1 MGIPI
6 CVFCAS
12 SNNASPRYL
21 EVARQ
26 LGQLMVARDHTLVYG
41 GGSVGLMG
49 ELAREVQQGGGR
61 VIGVIPKRL
70 STEEI
75 AFEAA
80 EELIVTADMAERK
93 NIMIERAEAF
103 ICLPG
108 AFGTLDEMLEIITL
122 RQLDY
127 HDKPIILVNTDGF
140 YQALLGFFERLE
152 EERLIS
158 KECLDLYEVVD
169 DVEAALNLLATSSGT
184 SQGEDAADGS

>member
-12 SNNASPRYL
+12 SNDASPRYL
-21 EVARQ
+21 EVART
-26 LGQLMVARDHTLVYG
+26 LGGLMVERGHTLIYG

-61 VIGVIPKRL
+61 VVGVIPERL

-75 AFEAA
+75 AVEAA
-80 EELIVTADMAERK
+80 EELLVTADMAERK

-122 RQLDY
+122 KQLDY
-127 HDKPIILVNTDGF
+127 HDKPIVLVNTDGF
-140 YQALLGFFERLE
+140 YDTLLGFFRRLE
-152 EERLIS
+152 EERLIY
-158 KECLDLYEVVD
+158 KECLELYEAVS
-169 DVEAALNLLATSSGT
+169 DVESALDLLEAGFGGSTPG
-184 SQGEDAADGS
+184 ADLGGS

>member
-1 MGIPI
+1 MGISI

-12 SNNASPRYL
+12 SNDASPRYL
-21 EVARQ
+21 EVART
-26 LGQLMVARDHTLVYG
+26 LGGLMVERGHTLIYG

-61 VIGVIPKRL
+61 VVGVIPERL

-80 EELIVTADMAERK
+80 EELLVTADMAERK

-122 RQLDY
+122 KQLDY
-127 HDKPIILVNTDGF
+127 HDKPIVLVNTDGF
-140 YQALLGFFERLE
+140 YDTLLGFFRRLE
-152 EERLIS
+152 EERLIY
-158 KECLDLYEVVD
+158 KECLELYEAVS
-169 DVEAALNLLATSSGT
+169 DVESALDLLEAGFGGSTPG
-184 SQGEDAADGS
+184 ADLGGG

>member
-12 SNNASPRYL
+12 SNHASPRYL
-21 EVARQ
+21 EVARE

-80 EELIVTADMAERK
+80 EELLVTADMAERK

-140 YQALLGFFERLE
+140 YEALLGFFERLE

-169 DVEAALNLLATSSGT
+169 DVEAALNLLAGSSG
-184 SQGEDAADGS
+184 SSPGEDAAGGS

>member
-1 MGIPI
+1 MGISI

-12 SNNASPRYL
+12 SNDANPIYL
-21 EVARQ
+21 EVARR
-26 LGQLMVARDHTLVYG
+26 LGELMVERGHTLVYG

-49 ELAREVQQGGGR
+49 ELAREVQRGGGR
-61 VIGVIPKRL
+61 VVGVIPERL

-80 EELIVTADMAERK
+80 EELLVTADMAERK

-122 RQLDY
+122 KQLDY
-127 HDKPIILVNTDGF
+127 HDKPIVLVNTDGF
-140 YQALLGFFERLE
+140 YDALLGFFRRLE
-152 EERLIS
+152 EEKLIY
-158 KECLDLYEVVD
+158 KECLELYEVVS
-169 DVEAALNLLATSSGT
+169 DVETALELLNIEPGAPP
-184 SQGEDAADGS
+184 GENPGDGS

>member
-12 SNNASPRYL
+12 SNDASPRYL
-21 EVARQ
+21 EVARE
-26 LGQLMVARDHTLVYG
+26 LGQLMVERDHTLIYG

-61 VIGVIPKRL
+61 VVGVIPERL

-80 EELIVTADMAERK
+80 EELLVTADMAERK

-122 RQLDY
+122 KQLDY
-127 HDKPIILVNTDGF
+127 HDKPIVLVNTDGF
-140 YQALLGFFERLE
+140 YDTLLGFFRRLE
-152 EERLIS
+152 EERLIY
-158 KECLDLYEVVD
+158 KECLELYEAVS
-169 DVEAALNLLATSSGT
+169 DVESALELLEAEPGSTPG
-184 SQGEDAADGS
+184 ADLGGS

>member
-1 MGIPI
+1 MGISI

-12 SNNASPRYL
+12 SNDASPRYL
-21 EVARQ
+21 EVARK
-26 LGQLMVARDHTLVYG
+26 LGRLMGERDHTLIYG

-61 VIGVIPKRL
+61 VVGVIPERL

-80 EELIVTADMAERK
+80 EELLVTADMAERK

-122 RQLDY
+122 KQLDY
-127 HDKPIILVNTDGF
+127 HDKPIVLVNTDGF
-140 YQALLGFFERLE
+140 YDTLLGFFRRLE
-152 EERLIS
+152 EERLIY
-158 KECLDLYEVVD
+158 KECLELYEAVP
-169 DVEAALNLLATSSGT
+169 DVESALELLEAEPGSTPG
-184 SQGEDAADGS
+184 ADLGGS

>member
-12 SNNASPRYL
+12 SNDASPRYL
-21 EVARQ
+21 EVARK
-26 LGQLMVARDHTLVYG
+26 LGRLMVERDHTLIYG

-61 VIGVIPKRL
+61 VVGVIPERL

-80 EELIVTADMAERK
+80 EELLVTADMAERK

-122 RQLDY
+122 KQLDY
-127 HDKPIILVNTDGF
+127 HDKPIVLVNTDGF
-140 YQALLGFFERLE
+140 YDTLLEFFRRLE
-152 EERLIS
+152 EERLIY
-158 KECLDLYEVVD
+158 KECLELYEAVS
-169 DVEAALNLLATSSGT
+169 DVESALDLLEAGPGSTPG
-184 SQGEDAADGS
+184 ADRGGS

>member
-1 MGIPI
+1 MGISI

-12 SNNASPRYL
+12 SNQARPDYL
-21 EVARQ
+21 EVARH
-26 LGQLMVARDHTLVYG
+26 LGELMALRGHTLIYG

-49 ELAREVQQGGGR
+49 VLAKEVHQGGGR
-61 VIGVIPKRL
+61 IVGVIPERL

-75 AFEAA
+75 AFKDA
-80 EELIVTADMAERK
+80 EELHVTSDMAERK

-122 RQLDY
+122 KQLDY

-140 YQALLGFFERLE
+140 YEALLGFFRRLE
-152 EERLIS
+152 EEHLIS
-158 KECLDLYEVVD
+158 RECLDLYEVVP
-169 DVEAALNLLATSSGT
+169 DVEAALDLL
-184 SQGEDAADGS
+184 ENCPGSPPGGDPA

>member
-1 MGIPI
+1 MGISI

-12 SNNASPRYL
+12 SDDASPRYR
-21 EVARQ
+21 EVARS
-26 LGQLMVARDHTLVYG
+26 LGGLMVERGHTLIYG

-61 VIGVIPKRL
+61 VVGVIPERL

-80 EELIVTADMAERK
+80 EELLVTADMAERK

-108 AFGTLDEMLEIITL
+108 AFGTLDEMLEILTL
-122 RQLDY
+122 KQLDY
-127 HDKPIILVNTDGF
+127 HDKPIVLVNTDGF
-140 YQALLGFFERLE
+140 YDTLLGFFRRLE
-152 EERLIS
+152 KERLIY
-158 KECLDLYEVVD
+158 KECLELYEAVS
-169 DVEAALNLLATSSGT
+169 DVESALDLLET
-184 SQGEDAADGS
+184 EPGSTPGDDPAGR

>member
-12 SNNASPRYL
+12 SNDASPRYL
-21 EVARQ
+21 EVARK
-26 LGQLMVARDHTLVYG
+26 LGRLMVERDHTLIYG

-61 VIGVIPKRL
+61 VVGVIPERL

-80 EELIVTADMAERK
+80 EELLVTADMAERK

-122 RQLDY
+122 KQLDY
-127 HDKPIILVNTDGF
+127 HDKPIVLVNTDGF
-140 YQALLGFFERLE
+140 YDTLLGFFRRLE
-152 EERLIS
+152 EERLIY
-158 KECLDLYEVVD
+158 KECLELYEAVS
-169 DVEAALNLLATSSGT
+169 DVESALDLL
-184 SQGEDAADGS
+184 DAEPGSTPGADLGGN

>member
-12 SNNASPRYL
+12 SNDASPRYL
-21 EVARQ
+21 EVARK
-26 LGQLMVARDHTLVYG
+26 LGRLMVERDHTLIYG

-61 VIGVIPKRL
+61 VVGVIPERL

-80 EELIVTADMAERK
+80 EELLVTADMAERK

-122 RQLDY
+122 KQLDY
-127 HDKPIILVNTDGF
+127 HDKPIVLVNTDGF
-140 YQALLGFFERLE
+140 YDTLLGFFRRLE
-152 EERLIS
+152 EERLIY
-158 KECLDLYEVVD
+158 KECLELYEAVS
-169 DVEAALNLLATSSGT
+169 DVESALDLLEAGFGGSTPG
-184 SQGEDAADGS
+184 ADLGGG

>member
-12 SNNASPRYL
+12 SNDASPRYL
-21 EVARQ
+21 EVART
-26 LGQLMVARDHTLVYG
+26 LGGLMVERGHTLIYG

-61 VIGVIPKRL
+61 VVGVIPERL

-80 EELIVTADMAERK
+80 EELLVTADMAERK

-122 RQLDY
+122 KQLDY
-127 HDKPIILVNTDGF
+127 HDKPIVLVNTDGF
-140 YQALLGFFERLE
+140 YDTLLGFFRRLE
-152 EERLIS
+152 EERLIY
-158 KECLDLYEVVD
+158 KECLELYEAVS
-169 DVEAALNLLATSSGT
+169 DVESALDLLGAGSGGST
-184 SQGEDAADGS
+184 PGADLGGS

>member
-12 SNNASPRYL
+12 SNDASPRYL
-21 EVARQ
+21 EVAWT
-26 LGQLMVARDHTLVYG
+26 LGGLMVERGHTLIYG

-61 VIGVIPKRL
+61 VVGVIPERL

-80 EELIVTADMAERK
+80 EELLVTADMAERK

-122 RQLDY
+122 KQLDY
-127 HDKPIILVNTDGF
+127 HDKPIVLVNTDGF
-140 YQALLGFFERLE
+140 YDTLLGFFRRLE
-152 EERLIS
+152 EERLIY
-158 KECLDLYEVVD
+158 KECLELYEAVS
-169 DVEAALNLLATSSGT
+169 DVESALDLLEAGSGGST
-184 SQGEDAADGS
+184 PGADPGGS

>member
-12 SNNASPRYL
+12 SNDASPRYL
-21 EVARQ
+21 EVART
-26 LGQLMVARDHTLVYG
+26 LGGLMVERGHTLIYG

-61 VIGVIPKRL
+61 VVGVIPERL

-80 EELIVTADMAERK
+80 EELLVTADMAERK

-122 RQLDY
+122 KQLDY
-127 HDKPIILVNTDGF
+127 HDKPIVLVNTDGF
-140 YQALLGFFERLE
+140 YDTLLGFFRRLE
-152 EERLIS
+152 KERLIY
-158 KECLDLYEVVD
+158 KECLELYEAVS
-169 DVEAALNLLATSSGT
+169 DVESALDLLET
-184 SQGEDAADGS
+184 EPGSTPGDDPGGR

>member
-1 MGIPI
+1 MGISI

-12 SNNASPRYL
+12 SNDASPRYL
-21 EVARQ
+21 EVARK
-26 LGQLMVARDHTLVYG
+26 LGRLMVERDHTLIYG

-61 VIGVIPKRL
+61 VVGVIPERL

-80 EELIVTADMAERK
+80 EELLVTADMAERK

-122 RQLDY
+122 KQLDY
-127 HDKPIILVNTDGF
+127 HDKPIVLVNTDGF
-140 YQALLGFFERLE
+140 YDTLLGFFRRLE
-152 EERLIS
+152 EERLIY
-158 KECLDLYEVVD
+158 KECLELYEAVP
-169 DVEAALNLLATSSGT
+169 DVESALELLEAEPGSTPG
-184 SQGEDAADGS
+184 ADLGGS

>member
-1 MGIPI
+1 MGISI

-12 SNNASPRYL
+12 SNDASPRYL
-21 EVARQ
+21 EVARK
-26 LGQLMVARDHTLVYG
+26 LGRLMVERDHALIYG

-61 VIGVIPKRL
+61 VVGVIPERL

-80 EELIVTADMAERK
+80 EELLVTADMAERK

-122 RQLDY
+122 KQLDY
-127 HDKPIILVNTDGF
+127 HDKPIVLVNTDGF
-140 YQALLGFFERLE
+140 YDTLLGFFRRLE
-152 EERLIS
+152 EERLIY
-158 KECLDLYEVVD
+158 KECLELYEAVP
-169 DVEAALNLLATSSGT
+169 DVESALELLEAEPGSTPG
-184 SQGEDAADGS
+184 ADLGGS

>member
-12 SNNASPRYL
+12 SNHASPRYL
-21 EVARQ
+21 EVARE

-80 EELIVTADMAERK
+80 EELLVTADMAERK

-140 YQALLGFFERLE
+140 YEALLGFFERLE

-169 DVEAALNLLATSSGT
+169 DVETALNLLAGSSG
-184 SQGEDAADGS
+184 SSPGEDAAGGS

>member
-12 SNNASPRYL
+12 SNQASPLYM

-26 LGQLMVARDHTLVYG
+26 LGRLMVTRGHTLVYG

-61 VIGVIPKRL
+61 VIGVIPERL

-80 EELIVTADMAERK
+80 EELLVTSDMAERK

-140 YQALLGFFERLE
+140 YEALLGFFERLE
-152 EERLIS
+152 KEQLIS
-158 KECLDLYEVVD
+158 KECLDLYDVVD
-169 DVEAALNLLATSSGT
+169 DAGAALDLLAASPGDPPAEEAAG
-184 SQGEDAADGS
+184 GS

>member
-1 MGIPI
+1 MGISI

-12 SNNASPRYL
+12 SNDASPRYL
-21 EVARQ
+21 EVARK
-26 LGQLMVARDHTLVYG
+26 LGRLMVERDHTLIYG

-61 VIGVIPKRL
+61 VVGVIPERL

-80 EELIVTADMAERK
+80 EELLVTADMAERK

-122 RQLDY
+122 KQLDY
-127 HDKPIILVNTDGF
+127 HDKPIVLVNTDGF
-140 YQALLGFFERLE
+140 YDTLLGFFRRLE
-152 EERLIS
+152 EERLIY
-158 KECLDLYEVVD
+158 KECLELYEAVS
-169 DVEAALNLLATSSGT
+169 DVESALELREAEPGSTPG
-184 SQGEDAADGS
+184 ADLGGN

>member
-12 SNNASPRYL
+12 SNDASPRYL
-21 EVARQ
+21 EVARK
-26 LGQLMVARDHTLVYG
+26 LGQLMVERDHTLIYG

-61 VIGVIPKRL
+61 VVGVIPERL

-80 EELIVTADMAERK
+80 EELLVTADMAERK

-122 RQLDY
+122 KQLDY
-127 HDKPIILVNTDGF
+127 HDKPIVLVNTDGF
-140 YQALLGFFERLE
+140 YDTLLGFFRRLE
-152 EERLIS
+152 EERLIY
-158 KECLDLYEVVD
+158 KECLELYEAVS
-169 DVEAALNLLATSSGT
+169 DVESALELLEAEPGSTPG
-184 SQGEDAADGS
+184 ADLGGS

>member
-12 SNNASPRYL
+12 SNDASPRYL
-21 EVARQ
+21 EVARK
-26 LGQLMVARDHTLVYG
+26 LGQLMVERDHTLIYG

-49 ELAREVQQGGGR
+49 ELARAVQQGGGR
-61 VIGVIPKRL
+61 VVGVIPERL

-80 EELIVTADMAERK
+80 EELLVTADMAERK
-93 NIMIERAEAF
+93 SIMIERAEAF

-122 RQLDY
+122 KQLDY
-127 HDKPIILVNTDGF
+127 HDKPIVLVNTDGF
-140 YQALLGFFERLE
+140 YDTLLGFFRRLE
-152 EERLIS
+152 EERLIY
-158 KECLDLYEVVD
+158 KECLELYGAVS
-169 DVEAALNLLATSSGT
+169 DVESALELLEAGPGSAPG
-184 SQGEDAADGS
+184 ADLGGS

>member
-12 SNNASPRYL
+12 SNDASPRYL
-21 EVARQ
+21 EVARK
-26 LGQLMVARDHTLVYG
+26 LGRLMVERDHTLIYG

-61 VIGVIPKRL
+61 VVGVIPERL

-80 EELIVTADMAERK
+80 EELLVTADMAERK

-122 RQLDY
+122 KQLDY
-127 HDKPIILVNTDGF
+127 HDKPIVLVNTDGF
-140 YQALLGFFERLE
+140 YDTLLGFFRRLE
-152 EERLIS
+152 EERLIY
-158 KECLDLYEVVD
+158 KECLELYGTVS
-169 DVEAALNLLATSSGT
+169 DVESALELLEAGSGST
-184 SQGEDAADGS
+184 PGADLGGS

>member
-12 SNNASPRYL
+12 SNDASPRYL
-21 EVARQ
+21 EVART
-26 LGQLMVARDHTLVYG
+26 LGGLMVERGHTLIYG

-61 VIGVIPKRL
+61 VVGVIPERL

-80 EELIVTADMAERK
+80 EELLVTADMAERK

-122 RQLDY
+122 KQLDY
-127 HDKPIILVNTDGF
+127 HDKPIVLVNTDGF
-140 YQALLGFFERLE
+140 YDTLLKFFRRLE
-152 EERLIS
+152 KERLIY
-158 KECLDLYEVVD
+158 KECLELYEAVS
-169 DVEAALNLLATSSGT
+169 DVESALDLL
-184 SQGEDAADGS
+184 DAEPGSTPGADLGGN

>member
-12 SNNASPRYL
+12 SNDASPRYL
-21 EVARQ
+21 EVARK
-26 LGQLMVARDHTLVYG
+26 LGRLMVERDHTLIYG

-61 VIGVIPKRL
+61 VVGVIPERL

-80 EELIVTADMAERK
+80 EELLVTADMAERK

-122 RQLDY
+122 KQLDY
-127 HDKPIILVNTDGF
+127 HDKPIVLVNTDGF
-140 YQALLGFFERLE
+140 YDTLLGFFRRLE
-152 EERLIS
+152 EERLIY
-158 KECLDLYEVVD
+158 KECLELYGAVS
-169 DVEAALNLLATSSGT
+169 DVESALELLEAEPGSTPG
-184 SQGEDAADGS
+184 ADLGGS

>member
-1 MGIPI
+1 MGISI

-12 SNNASPRYL
+12 SNDASPRYL
-21 EVARQ
+21 EVARK
-26 LGQLMVARDHTLVYG
+26 LGRLMVERDHTLIYG

-61 VIGVIPKRL
+61 VVGVIPERL

-80 EELIVTADMAERK
+80 EELLVTADMAERK

-122 RQLDY
+122 KQLDY
-127 HDKPIILVNTDGF
+127 HDKPIVLVNTDGF
-140 YQALLGFFERLE
+140 YDTLLGFFRRLE
-152 EERLIS
+152 EERLIY
-158 KECLDLYEVVD
+158 KECLELYEAVS
-169 DVEAALNLLATSSGT
+169 DVESALELLEAEPGSTPG
-184 SQGEDAADGS
+184 ADLGGS

>member
-21 EVARQ
+21 EVARK

-49 ELAREVQQGGGR
+49 ELAREVQGGGGR
-61 VIGVIPKRL
+61 VVGVIPKRL

-80 EELIVTADMAERK
+80 QELLVTADMAERK

-140 YQALLGFFERLE
+140 YDALLGFFERLE

-158 KECLDLYEVVD
+158 KECLELYEVVA
-169 DVEAALNLLATSSGT
+169 DVETALNLLATNPGNPP
-184 SQGEDAADGS
+184 GEDAADGS

>member
-21 EVARQ
+21 EVARK
-26 LGQLMVARDHTLVYG
+26 LGQLMVAQGHTLVYG

-61 VIGVIPKRL
+61 VIGVIPERL

-80 EELIVTADMAERK
+80 EELLVTADMAERK

-158 KECLDLYEVVD
+158 KECLGLYEVVD

-184 SQGEDAADGS
+184 SPGEDAADGS

>member
-1 MGIPI
+1 MGISI

-12 SNNASPRYL
+12 SNDASPRYL
-21 EVARQ
+21 EVARK
-26 LGQLMVARDHTLVYG
+26 LGRLMVERDHTLIYG

-61 VIGVIPKRL
+61 VVGVIPERL

-80 EELIVTADMAERK
+80 EELLVTADMAERK

-122 RQLDY
+122 KQLDY
-127 HDKPIILVNTDGF
+127 HDKPIVLVNTDGF
-140 YQALLGFFERLE
+140 YDTLLGFFRRLE
-152 EERLIS
+152 EERLIY
-158 KECLDLYEVVD
+158 KECLELYEAVS
-169 DVEAALNLLATSSGT
+169 DVESALELLEAEPGSTPG
-184 SQGEDAADGS
+184 ADLGGN

>member
-12 SNNASPRYL
+12 SKDASPRYL
-21 EVARQ
+21 EVARK
-26 LGQLMVARDHTLVYG
+26 LGRLMVERDHTLIYG

-61 VIGVIPKRL
+61 VVGVIPERL

-80 EELIVTADMAERK
+80 EELLVTADMAERK

-122 RQLDY
+122 KQLDY
-127 HDKPIILVNTDGF
+127 HDKPIVLVNTDGF
-140 YQALLGFFERLE
+140 YDTLLGFFRRLE
-152 EERLIS
+152 EERLIY
-158 KECLDLYEVVD
+158 KECLELYEAVS
-169 DVEAALNLLATSSGT
+169 DVESALELLEAEPGSTPG
-184 SQGEDAADGS
+184 ADLGGS

>member
-21 EVARQ
+21 EVART
-26 LGQLMVARDHTLVYG
+26 LGGLMVERGHTLIYG

-61 VIGVIPKRL
+61 VVGVIPERL

-80 EELIVTADMAERK
+80 EELLVTADMAERK

-122 RQLDY
+122 KQLDY
-127 HDKPIILVNTDGF
+127 HDKPIVLVNTDGF
-140 YQALLGFFERLE
+140 YDTLLGFFRRLE
-152 EERLIS
+152 EERLIY
-158 KECLDLYEVVD
+158 KECLELYEAVS
-169 DVEAALNLLATSSGT
+169 DVESALDLLEAGSGSTPRAAPG
-184 SQGEDAADGS
+184 GR

>member
-1 MGIPI
+1 
-6 CVFCAS
+6 
-12 SNNASPRYL
+12 
-21 EVARQ
+21 
-26 LGQLMVARDHTLVYG
+26 MVQRGHTLIYG

-61 VIGVIPKRL
+61 VVGVIPERL

-80 EELIVTADMAERK
+80 EELLVTADMAERK

-140 YQALLGFFERLE
+140 YEALLGFFERLE
-152 EERLIS
+152 EEQLIS
-158 KECLDLYEVVD
+158 KECLGLYD
-169 DVEAALNLLATSSGT
+169 GGADVEAALDLLATSPGNPPA
-184 SQGEDAADGS
+184 EEAAGGS

>member
-184 SQGEDAADGS
+184 SPGEDAADGS

>member
-1 MGIPI
+1 MVISI

-12 SNNASPRYL
+12 SNDASPRYL
-21 EVARQ
+21 EVARK
-26 LGQLMVARDHTLVYG
+26 LGRLMVERDHTLIYG

-61 VIGVIPKRL
+61 VVGVIPERL

-80 EELIVTADMAERK
+80 EELLVTADMAERK

-122 RQLDY
+122 KQLDY
-127 HDKPIILVNTDGF
+127 HDKPIVLVNTDGF
-140 YQALLGFFERLE
+140 YDTLLGFFRRLE
-152 EERLIS
+152 EERLIY
-158 KECLDLYEVVD
+158 KECLELYEAVS
-169 DVEAALNLLATSSGT
+169 DVESALELLEAEPGSTPG
-184 SQGEDAADGS
+184 ADLGGS

>member
-12 SNNASPRYL
+12 SNHASPRYL
-21 EVARQ
+21 EVARE

-80 EELIVTADMAERK
+80 EELLVTADMAERK

-140 YQALLGFFERLE
+140 YEALLGFFERLE

-169 DVEAALNLLATSSGT
+169 EVEAALNLLAGSSG
-184 SQGEDAADGS
+184 SSPGEDAAGGS